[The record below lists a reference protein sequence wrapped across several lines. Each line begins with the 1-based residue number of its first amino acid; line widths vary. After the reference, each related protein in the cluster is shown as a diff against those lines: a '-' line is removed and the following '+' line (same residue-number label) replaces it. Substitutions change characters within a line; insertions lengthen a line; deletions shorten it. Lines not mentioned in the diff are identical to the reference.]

1 MVYVKR
7 HRFCTAI
14 QRDLAI
20 PALCLNT
27 IRCRIKESGEF
38 NSYWAIHKPFIS
50 KKNHKK
56 RVEWCRQ
63 HLNWTPEQWSRVLW
77 TDESPFVLAYKA
89 KKPCVAHTQRKV
101 LTKMHERYREA

>member
-1 MVYVKR
+1 VLWVRGALFFVVLYISEMRDDRSIIVSVKR
-7 HRFCTAI
+7 HRFCTAKEI

-27 IRCRIKESGEF
+27 IRSRIKESGEF

-50 KKNHKK
+50 KKNQRK

-63 HLNWTPEQWSRVLW
+63 HLNWTPEQCSSIVDR
-77 TDESPFVLAYKA
+77 
-89 KKPCVAHTQRKV
+89 
-101 LTKMHERYREA
+101 